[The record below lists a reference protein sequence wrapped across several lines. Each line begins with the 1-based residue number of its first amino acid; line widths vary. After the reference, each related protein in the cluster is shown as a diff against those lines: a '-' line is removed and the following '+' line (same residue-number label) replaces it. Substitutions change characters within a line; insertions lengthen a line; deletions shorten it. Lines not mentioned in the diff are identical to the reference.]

1 MPRTRSLA
9 WAELKIG
16 IVSVV
21 AIIIAAT
28 LIFAV
33 SGSGGF
39 SWQRYPL
46 KAVFTNIAGLNEGA
60 QVRIAGLPVGAVTGI
75 ELVGEQVEVT
85 FEIREEM
92 RPRVTTM
99 STATLGSVSLLGEG
113 SVDITPAT
121 AGRPIPDWGYVP
133 TGKAAGSLAEV
144 ATQATEGIEQLTA
157 ILGDI
162 RAGRGTVGQLFTN
175 DALYRDMNGLVAAA
189 EQVAQNVSG
198 GRGTL
203 GRLVND
209 PTAARAFESSL
220 QNLQAVTASIR
231 AGEGSLGQML
241 TDDTLARNL
250 NATTANIDAITGRI
264 SRGEG
269 TAGAF
274 INDRQL
280 YDRLNSMSTRLDLV
294 MASLQKGDGTAGLL
308 LNDRQLYE
316 NMNATVAEMRKLITA
331 IMADPRRYL
340 NVRVSLF

>member
-16 IVSVV
+16 LLSILAIV
-21 AIIIAAT
+21 IAAV

-46 KAVFTNIAGLNEGA
+46 KAVFTNIAGLNDGA
-60 QVRIAGLPVGAVTGI
+60 QVRIAGVPVGAVTGV
-75 ELVGEQVEVT
+75 EFVGERVEVA
-85 FEIREEM
+85 FEIREDM
-92 RPRVTTM
+92 RSRVTTM

-113 SVDITPAT
+113 SVDITPST
-121 AGRPIPDWGYVP
+121 QGTPIPDWGYVP
-133 TGKAAGSLAEV
+133 TGKPAGSLAEV

-157 ILGDI
+157 VLTDI
-162 RAGRGTVGQLFTN
+162 RSGRGTVGQLFTN
-175 DALYRDMNGLVAAA
+175 DSLYREMNGLVMAV
-189 EQVAQNVSG
+189 EQVAQSVNA

-209 PTAARAFESSL
+209 PAAARALEASL

-231 AGEGSLGQML
+231 AGEGSLGKLL
-241 TDDTLARNL
+241 TDDTLSRNL
-250 NATTANIDAITGRI
+250 NATTANIDAITAKI

-269 TAGAF
+269 TAGAL
-274 INDRQL
+274 INERQL
-280 YDRLNSMSTRLDLV
+280 YDRLNAMSERLDSV
-294 MASLQKGDGTAGLL
+294 MASLQKSDGTVGLL
-308 LNDRQLYE
+308 LHDRQLYE
-316 NMNATVAEMRKLITA
+316 NMNATMAEMRKLIAA
-331 IMADPRRYL
+331 ITADPRRFL

>member
-16 IVSVV
+16 ILSLV
-21 AIIIAAT
+21 AIIIAAV

-60 QVRIAGLPVGAVTGI
+60 QVRIAGVPVGAVTGI
-75 ELVGEQVEVT
+75 EFAGERVEVI

-92 RPRVTTM
+92 QSRVTTM
-99 STATLGSVSLLGEG
+99 STATLGSVSLLGES
-113 SVDITPAT
+113 SVDITPST
-121 AGRPIPDWGYVP
+121 TGTPIPEWGYVP
-133 TGKAAGSLAEV
+133 TGKAAGSLTDV

-157 ILGDI
+157 ILTDI

-175 DALYRDMNGLVAAA
+175 DSLHRELNDLVAAFG
-189 EQVAQNVSG
+189 QVADSVNA

-209 PTAARAFESSL
+209 PAAARAFEASL
-220 QNLQAVTASIR
+220 ANLQAVTASIR
-231 AGEGSLGQML
+231 AGEGSLGKLL

-250 NATTANIDAITGRI
+250 NTTTANIDAITARI

-269 TAGAF
+269 SAGAL

-280 YDRLNSMSTRLDLV
+280 YDRLNSMSGRLDDV
-294 MASLQKGDGTAGLL
+294 IATLQKSDGTAGLIL
-308 LNDRQLYE
+308 HDKQLYE

>member
-1 MPRTRSLA
+1 MPRTKSLA
-9 WAELKIG
+9 WAELKVGLLSIA
-16 IVSVV
+16 
-21 AIIIAAT
+21 AIIIAAV
-28 LIFAV
+28 LMFAV

-46 KAVFTNIAGLNEGA
+46 KAVFPNIAGLNEGA
-60 QVRIAGLPVGAVTGI
+60 QVRIAGVPVGAVTGI
-75 ELVGEQVEVT
+75 EFVGERVEVI

-92 RPRVTTM
+92 QSRVTTM
-99 STATLGSVSLLGEG
+99 SMATLGSVSLLGE
-113 SVDITPAT
+113 SAVDITPSTQGA
-121 AGRPIPDWGYVP
+121 PIPEWGYVP
-133 TGKAAGSLAEV
+133 TGKPAGSLTDV

-157 ILGDI
+157 ILTDI

-175 DALYRDMNGLVAAA
+175 DALHREMNDLVAAFG
-189 EQVAQNVSG
+189 QVAQSVNA

-209 PTAARAFESSL
+209 PAAAQAFEASL
-220 QNLQAVTASIR
+220 ANLQAVTASIR
-231 AGEGSLGQML
+231 AGEGSLGKFL

-250 NATTANIDAITGRI
+250 NTTTANIDAITARI

-269 TAGAF
+269 SAGAL
-274 INDRQL
+274 INERQL
-280 YDRLNSMSTRLDLV
+280 YDRLNSMSGRLDDV
-294 MASLQKGDGTAGLL
+294 IASLQKGEGTAGLL
-308 LNDRQLYE
+308 LQDRQLYE